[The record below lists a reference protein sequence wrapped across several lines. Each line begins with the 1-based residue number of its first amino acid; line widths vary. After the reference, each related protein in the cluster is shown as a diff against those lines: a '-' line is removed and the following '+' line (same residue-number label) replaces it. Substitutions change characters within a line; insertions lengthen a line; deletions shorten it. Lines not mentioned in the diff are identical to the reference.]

1 MEISGTTKKVIG
13 LTVNNKEYKVE
24 VSANETLLEVLREKL
39 HLTGAKRGC
48 DQGECGTCTVLVND
62 QPMLSCLLLAMSCE
76 GKDISTIEGMADPK
90 SEKLHPIQQA
100 FIDHGGLQCGFC
112 TPGIILTAKALLDK
126 NISPSDQE
134 IRESIN
140 GNICRCTGYISIIE
154 SISAAAE
161 RMRKEGR

>member
-13 LTVNNKEYKVE
+13 LTINNQEYKVE
-24 VSANETLLEVLREKL
+24 VSANETLLDVLREKL
-39 HLTGAKRGC
+39 HLTGTKKGC
-48 DQGECGTCTVLVND
+48 DEGECGTCTVLVND

-76 GKDISTIEGMADPK
+76 GEDISTIEGMADAK
-90 SEKLHPIQQA
+90 SETLHPIQQA

-140 GNICRCTGYISIIE
+140 GNICRCTGYMSIIE